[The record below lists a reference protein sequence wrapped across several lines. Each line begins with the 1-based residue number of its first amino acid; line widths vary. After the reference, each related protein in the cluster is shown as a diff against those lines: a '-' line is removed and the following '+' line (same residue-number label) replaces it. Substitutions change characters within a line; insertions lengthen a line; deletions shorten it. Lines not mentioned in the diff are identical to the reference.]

1 MNDIYDDIYDDIQET
16 NSEGLGEIQTLDT
29 FGPCKVYDVESV
41 DSDTSKLDDAIHD
54 VMNKL
59 SDKSDL
65 PGQVTNIQ
73 EVMKRVDTL
82 TADNKRIFDLFASK
96 LSSEMYSRA
105 RLKATVASSILMEKM
120 ADIVSNIDAIDYRA
134 DPMTFL
140 LLLEKYMNFIEQ
152 SDRVND
158 KYVNP
163 SVDDSIK
170 NISENSNKSTVTTQS
185 MNPSDL
191 ADLNR
196 MALELL
202 KKEKSDD

>member
-1 MNDIYDDIYDDIQET
+1 MNESVLDDIQVT
-16 NSEGLGEIQTLDT
+16 DTEGLGELQTLDS
-29 FGPCKVYDVESV
+29 FEPCKVYDVES
-41 DSDTSKLDDAIHD
+41 DTNSKLDTAIHD
-54 VMNKL
+54 IMNKL
-59 SDKSDL
+59 SDKSEL

-73 EVMKRVDTL
+73 EVMEKVDTL
-82 TADNKRIFDLFASK
+82 TSDNKKIFDLFASK

-152 SDRVND
+152 SDKINNR
-158 KYVNP
+158 YVNP

-170 NISENSNKSTVTTQS
+170 NISENSNKTPETTQS
-185 MNPSDL
+185 LSTSDL

-202 KKEKSDD
+202 KKEKEEGHE